1 MKYKTV
7 VYTTVRAEIEHDIL
21 FDNRHD
27 AIEHFMENGLLDY
40 SGVTGS
46 SVLDANGCTRVVDIE
61 VVTDEVQSY
70 NDEA

>member
-7 VYTTVRAEIEHDIL
+7 VYTTVRAEIEHDEA

-27 AIEHFMENGLLDY
+27 AIEKAMSHGLLDY
-40 SGVTGS
+40 SGIVGS
-46 SVLDANGCTRVVDIE
+46 GSIDGGIRVVDIE